1 MINTKIMKKFFLTIL
16 IVLACFLSNL
26 SQLPYF
32 ISKGSTQI
40 LSIPIWILLFI
51 TLIVTNRFK
60 ISKALINILVLMV
73 LFIMIL
79 IILYIISSK
88 DYFSSSLFYSTLISV
103 FILIIGSLISPIF
116 NKDIFR
122 YIVISYVLSSL
133 VVSLV
138 VFVKYFGIGFSLD
151 TRVYAYSSKNSLSQ
165 IILTSIIILFC
176 YFKPRN
182 NWEKVNKIIIII
194 FDIFMLFILRSRASI
209 LGFTIVSL
217 IIAFDNKRTNIR
229 YRRIV
234 IIAGILSLILLSIS
248 DEFKD
253 LLLNKIIFAGRD
265 FNDLDNLS
273 SGRISILRD
282 FPVLIRGNWLTGIGS
297 IYFESFPLSAIL
309 QFGIFAGGILIYLS
323 ILPLLTS
330 AKRRNNE
337 LRSLLYYIS
346 IAYFVNSL
354 FEGLAPFGPG
364 IKCYFLWL
372 LYGILNS
379 KGSLELEKG

>member
-103 FILIIGSLISPIF
+103 IILIIGSLISPIF

-217 IIAFDNKRTNIR
+217 IIAFDKRTNIR

>member
-1 MINTKIMKKFFLTIL
+1 MINKKIMKKFILTIL

-32 ISKGSTQI
+32 ISKGTTQI
-40 LSIPIWILLFI
+40 LSVPIWILLFL

-151 TRVYAYSSKNSLSQ
+151 TRIYAYSSKNSLSQ
-165 IILTSIIILFC
+165 IILTSVIILFC

-182 NWEKVNKIIIII
+182 RWEKVNKIIIII

-217 IIAFDNKRTNIR
+217 IIAFDKRTNIR

-234 IIAGILSLILLSIS
+234 IIANILLLILLSIS

-282 FPVLIRGNWLTGIGS
+282 FPVLIRGNWLTGIGPL
-297 IYFESFPLSAIL
+297 YFESFPLSAIL

-372 LYGILNS
+372 LFGILNS
-379 KGSLELEKG
+379 LKE

>member
-217 IIAFDNKRTNIR
+217 IIAFDKRTNIR